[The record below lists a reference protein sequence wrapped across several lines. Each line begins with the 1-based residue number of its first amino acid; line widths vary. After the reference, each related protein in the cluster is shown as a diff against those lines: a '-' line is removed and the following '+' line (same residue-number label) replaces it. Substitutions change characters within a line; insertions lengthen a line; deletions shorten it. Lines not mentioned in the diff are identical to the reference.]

1 MKSYLDLVPISAKVH
16 GKQNRMSVF
25 CIMSAVFLVATIF
38 GMADMFIRSQMLQ
51 TQLEHGLWHIGVQ
64 NITDADV
71 REIAQMES
79 VESASRYGVLNFRGD
94 EGYTFAGKDIIIA
107 GADEDYLD
115 MYIDSLDEGSFP
127 KNEQEALAVESMRDI
142 QGVQIGDT
150 ITIDVPDGDK
160 LQYTVS
166 GFFRNA
172 SKTLREDSY
181 GIFVTT
187 EAFRAL
193 FPPEEQ
199 SDNLEAYKSLL
210 MVRFTRVRDIRRE
223 IDGIKSRYHLS
234 DEQVAENAQL
244 LALSGQS
251 RNVFI
256 MQIYATAAVLFVL
269 VLIAGIMMIAGSLNS
284 NVSQRTE
291 FFGLM
296 RCTGAT
302 AGQVMR
308 MVYKEALRWCRTAIP
323 VGIGAGVV
331 VIWILCAVLRCLA
344 PKYFH
349 AVPVFGV
356 SVPSIIMGAAV
367 GVLTVL
373 LAARTPAKRAAKVSP
388 LAAVSGS
395 AGDMRPVR
403 KAANTKFFKVDT
415 ALGIHHAKASR
426 KNLILMAGSF
436 ALSIILF
443 LSFYVTVGFMGHA
456 TRPMLPWTPDVSVIS
471 PDLTCSV
478 DRDLAKSLI
487 GNPAVRRV
495 YGRGFAYDVPFAV
508 GDAGSG
514 RTDLISYEQ
523 NQFDW
528 AKNFLNKGSL
538 EDVQSEPGTGLIVYE
553 EDAERIK
560 VGDTVTLTVDGEE
573 ETIKIVGQLSNC
585 PFTNDSE
592 TDIIICSEDTFRQVT
607 GQENYTIID
616 VQLKNG
622 TTDEE
627 VTAIHQMT
635 GTDYIFSDERLDNT
649 SARGVYYCFALFI
662 YGFLTV
668 VAFIAVFNVINSIA
682 MSVSARMKLY
692 GAFRAIGLSTRQ
704 LAKMVVAEAVTYTAV
719 GSLCGTVLGIISNKL
734 LFGMLVS
741 SHWGDEW
748 KIPFGALSII
758 LIIVVL
764 SVILAVHGPIRQI
777 REMSVVDTISAQ

>member
-16 GKQNRMSVF
+16 RKRNRMSVF
-25 CIMSAVFLVATIF
+25 CIMLAVFLVATIF

-79 VESASRYGVLNFRGD
+79 VESASRYGVLNFRGE

-107 GADEDYLD
+107 GADDDYLD
-115 MYIDSLDEGSFP
+115 MYLDSLDEGSFP
-127 KNEQEALAVESMRDI
+127 KNEREALAVASMRDML
-142 QGVQIGDT
+142 GVQIGDT

-166 GFFRNA
+166 GFFGNV
-172 SKTLREDSY
+172 SKTMREDSY

-193 FPPEEQ
+193 FAPEKR
-199 SDNLEAYKSLL
+199 SDNLESYKSLL
-210 MVRFTRVRDIRRE
+210 MVKFARMGNIRCE

-234 DEQVAENAQL
+234 DEQVAENVQL

-251 RNVFI
+251 RNMFI

-308 MVYKEALRWCRTAIP
+308 LVYKEALRWCRRAIP

-331 VIWILCAVLRCLA
+331 VIWILCAVLRYLA
-344 PKYFH
+344 PKYFY

-356 SVPSIIMGAAV
+356 SVPSIVMGTAV

-373 LAARTPAKRAAKVSP
+373 LAARTPAKRAARVSP
-388 LAAVSGS
+388 LAAVSGN
-395 AGDMRPVR
+395 ANDACPVR
-403 KAANTKFFKVDT
+403 KAANTRFLKVDT

-443 LSFYVTVGFMGHA
+443 LSFYVTVDFMGHA
-456 TRPMLPWTPDVSVIS
+456 IRPMQPWTADLSVIS

-478 DRDLAKSLI
+478 DKDLVESLED
-487 GNPAVRRV
+487 NPAVRRV
-495 YGRGFAYDVPFAV
+495 YGRGFAFDVPITV
-508 GDAGSG
+508 GDVGAGKA
-514 RTDLISYEQ
+514 DLISYER

-528 AKNFLNKGSL
+528 AKKYLNEGSL
-538 EDVQSEPGTGLIVYE
+538 EEVQSESNTGLIVYE
-553 EDAERIK
+553 ENDERIK
-560 VGDTVTLTVDGEE
+560 VGDTVTLLIDGKEKE
-573 ETIKIVGQLSNC
+573 IRIVGQLSSC
-585 PFTNDSE
+585 PFTNDGQ
-592 TDIIICSEDTFRQVT
+592 TDMIICSEDTFRQVT

-616 VQLKNG
+616 IQLKSG
-622 TTDEE
+622 TTDAE
-627 VTAIHQMT
+627 VNEIHRT
-635 GTDYIFSDERLDNT
+635 VGTDYIFSDERLDNT
-649 SARGVYYCFALFI
+649 SARGINYCFSLFI
-662 YGFLTV
+662 YGFLIV
-668 VAFIAVFNVINSIA
+668 VSFIAVFNVINSIA

-692 GAFRAIGLSTRQ
+692 GAFRAIGLSTGQ
-704 LAKMVVAEAVTYTAV
+704 LAKMVVAEAATYTVV
-719 GSLCGTVLGIISNKL
+719 GSTCGIVLGIIINKL
-734 LFGMLVS
+734 LFGMLVE
-741 SHWGDEW
+741 SHWGDVW

-758 LIIVVL
+758 LIIVVM

>member
-1 MKSYLDLVPISAKVH
+1 MKGYLDLVPISAKVH
-16 GKQNRMSVF
+16 RKQNRMSVF
-25 CIMSAVFLVATIF
+25 CIILAVFLVATIF
-38 GMADMFIRSQMLQ
+38 GMADMFIRSQMMQ
-51 TQLEHGLWHIGVQ
+51 IQLDDGLWHIAVQ
-64 NITDADV
+64 DITDADAQ
-71 REIAQMES
+71 EIAQMES
-79 VESASRYGVLNFRGD
+79 VESAARYGVLNYRGN
-94 EGYTFAGKDIIIA
+94 EGYKFAGKDIIIA
-107 GADEDYLD
+107 GADESYLD
-115 MYIDSLDEGSFP
+115 MWVDPVDEGTFP
-127 KNEQEALAVESMRDI
+127 KNEHEAYAVESMRDME
-142 QGVQIGDT
+142 GVQIGDT
-150 ITIDVPDGDK
+150 ITVDGPEGDK

-166 GFFRNA
+166 GFFRNVP
-172 SKTLREDSY
+172 TTMREDSY
-181 GIFVTT
+181 GIFLTT
-187 EAFRAL
+187 ETFRAL

-199 SDNLEAYKSLL
+199 SGNLEAYNSLL
-210 MVRFTRVRDIRRE
+210 VVKFAHVRNIRSE

-234 DEQVAENAQL
+234 DEQVAENVKL
-244 LALSGQS
+244 FALSGQS

-269 VLIAGIMMIAGSLNS
+269 VMIAGIMMIAGSLNS
-284 NVSQRTE
+284 NVSQRTQ

-308 MVYKEALRWCRTAIP
+308 LVYREALRWCRTAVP
-323 VGIGAGVV
+323 VGIGAGIV
-331 VIWILCAVLRCLA
+331 VIWILCAVLRYLA

-356 SVPSIIMGAAV
+356 SVPSIIMGTVV

-373 LAARTPAKRAAKVSP
+373 IAARTPAKRAAKVSP
-388 LAAVSGS
+388 LAAVSGN
-395 AGDMRPVR
+395 AGDVHPVR
-403 KAANTKFFKVDT
+403 KAANTRFFKVDT

-436 ALSIILF
+436 ALSIIRF
-443 LSFYVTVGFMGHA
+443 LSFYVTVSFMGHA
-456 TRPMLPWTPDVSVIS
+456 TRPMLPWTPDLSVIS

-478 DRDLAKSLI
+478 DRDLVESLRD
-487 GNPAVRRV
+487 NPTVRRV
-495 YGRGFAYDVPFAV
+495 YGRGFAYDVPLTV
-508 GDAGSG
+508 GDGGTGKA
-514 RTDLISYEQ
+514 DLISYEQ

-528 AKNFLNKGSL
+528 AKKFLNEGSL
-538 EDVQSEPGTGLIVYE
+538 ENAQSELNTGLIVYE

-560 VGDTVTLTVDGEE
+560 VGDTVTLTIDGKE

-585 PFTNDSE
+585 PFTNDGE
-592 TDIIICSEDTFRQVT
+592 TDMIICSEDTFRQVT

-719 GSLCGTVLGIISNKL
+719 GSLCGIVLGIISNKL
-734 LFGMLVS
+734 LFGILVS

>member
-16 GKQNRMSVF
+16 RRQNRMSVF
-25 CIMSAVFLVATIF
+25 CIMLAVFLVATIF

-51 TQLEHGLWHIGVQ
+51 AQLDNGLWHIGVQ
-64 NITDADV
+64 DITDADAQ
-71 REIAQMES
+71 EIAQMES
-79 VESASRYGVLNFRGD
+79 VESAARYGVLNYRGD
-94 EGYTFAGKDIIIA
+94 EGYKFAGKDIIIA
-107 GADEDYLD
+107 GADESYLD
-115 MYIDSLDEGSFP
+115 MYVDPIDEGAFP
-127 KNEQEALAVESMRDI
+127 KNEHEAFAVESMRDME
-142 QGVQIGDT
+142 GVQIGDT
-150 ITIDVPDGDK
+150 ITIDGPEGDK

-166 GFFRNA
+166 GFFRNVP
-172 SKTLREDSY
+172 KTMSEDSY
-181 GIFVTT
+181 GIFITT
-187 EAFRAL
+187 ETFRAL
-193 FPPEEQ
+193 FPPEER
-199 SDNLEAYKSLL
+199 SDNLEAYNSLL
-210 MVRFTRVRDIRRE
+210 VVRFAHVRNIRSE
-223 IDGIKSRYHLS
+223 IDEIKSRYHLS
-234 DEQVAENAQL
+234 DEQVAENVKL

-251 RNVFI
+251 RNMFI

-308 MVYKEALRWCRTAIP
+308 LVYMEALLWCRTAIP

-331 VIWILCAVLRCLA
+331 VIWILCAVLRYLA

-356 SVPSIIMGAAV
+356 SIPSIIMGTAV

-373 LAARTPAKRAAKVSP
+373 LAARTPAKRAAGVSP
-388 LAAVSGS
+388 LAAVSGN
-395 AGDMRPVR
+395 AGDVRPVR
-403 KAANTKFFKVDT
+403 KAANTRFFKVDT

-443 LSFYVTVGFMGHA
+443 LSFYVTVDLMGHA
-456 TRPMLPWTPDVSVIS
+456 IRPMHPWTPDLSVIS
-471 PDLTCSV
+471 PNLTCSV
-478 DRDLAKSLI
+478 DRDLVETLKS
-487 GNPAVRRV
+487 NPAVRRV
-495 YGRGFAYDVPFAV
+495 YGRGFAFDVPIMV
-508 GDAGSG
+508 GAAGTG
-514 RTDLISYEQ
+514 KADFISYEQ

-528 AKNFLNKGSL
+528 AKKYLNEGSL
-538 EDVQSEPGTGLIVYE
+538 EEAQSELNTGLIVYKE
-553 EDAERIK
+553 EERIK
-560 VGDTVTLTVDGEE
+560 VGDTVTLTIDGNVEE
-573 ETIKIVGQLSNC
+573 IRIVGQLSNC
-585 PFTNDSE
+585 PFTNDGR
-592 TDIIICSEDTFRQVT
+592 TDIIICSEETFRQVT
-607 GQENYTIID
+607 GQEDYTIID
-616 VQLKNG
+616 LQLKSG
-622 TTDEE
+622 TTDAE
-627 VTAIHQMT
+627 VNAIHQT
-635 GTDYIFSDERLDNT
+635 VGTDYVFSDERLDNT
-649 SARGVYYCFALFI
+649 SARGAYYCFALFI

-704 LAKMVVAEAVTYTAV
+704 LAKMVIAEAATYTVV
-719 GSLCGTVLGIISNKL
+719 GSLCGTMLGIICNKL
-734 LFGMLVS
+734 LFGMLIS
-741 SHWGDEW
+741 YQWGDVW
-748 KIPFGALSII
+748 KIPFDALSII

-777 REMSVVDTISAQ
+777 RDMSVVDTIGAQ

>member
-16 GKQNRMSVF
+16 RKQNRMSVF
-25 CIMSAVFLVATIF
+25 CIMLAVFLVATIF

-51 TQLEHGLWHIGVQ
+51 TRLEHGLWHIGVQ

-71 REIAQMES
+71 EEIAQMEG
-79 VESASRYGVLNFRGD
+79 VESAARYGVLNYRGD
-94 EGYTFAGKDIIIA
+94 EGYKFACKDIIIA
-107 GADEDYLD
+107 GADEDYKD
-115 MYIDSLDEGSFP
+115 MYLDSIDEGSFP
-127 KNEQEALAVESMRDI
+127 KNEREALAVESMRDME
-142 QGVQIGDT
+142 GVQIGDT
-150 ITIDVPDGDK
+150 ITIEGPDGVEI
-160 LQYTVS
+160 QYTVS
-166 GFFRNA
+166 GFFENVP
-172 SKTLREDSY
+172 KTMREDSY

-193 FPPEEQ
+193 FPPEEH

-210 MVRFTRVRDIRRE
+210 MVRFTHVGKIRRE
-223 IDGIKSRYHLS
+223 IDEIKSRYHLS

-251 RNVFI
+251 RNMFI

-308 MVYKEALRWCRTAIP
+308 LVYKEALCWCRTAIP

-331 VIWILCAVLRCLA
+331 VIWILCAVLRYLA
-344 PKYFH
+344 PKFFY

-356 SVPSIIMGAAV
+356 SVPSIIMGTAV

-373 LAARTPAKRAAKVSP
+373 LAARTPAKRAARVSP
-388 LAAVSGS
+388 LAAVSGN

-403 KAANTKFFKVDT
+403 KAASTKFFKVDT

-443 LSFYVTVGFMGHA
+443 LSFYVTVDFMGHA
-456 TRPMLPWTPDVSVIS
+456 IRPMQPWTPDLSVIS

-478 DRDLAKSLI
+478 DRDLVESLKD
-487 GNPAVRRV
+487 NPAVRRV
-495 YGRGFAYDVPFAV
+495 YGRGFAFDVPVTV
-508 GDAGSG
+508 GKVGAGKA
-514 RTDLISYEQ
+514 DLISYEK

-528 AKNFLNKGSL
+528 AKKYLNEGSL
-538 EDVQSEPGTGLIVYE
+538 EEVQSEPDTGLIVYE
-553 EDAERIK
+553 EEERIK
-560 VGDTVTLTVDGEE
+560 VGDTVTLVIDGKEE
-573 ETIKIVGQLSNC
+573 AIRIVGQLSAC
-585 PFTNDSE
+585 PFTNDGQ
-592 TDIIICSEDTFRQVT
+592 TDIIICSEDTFHHVT
-607 GQENYTIID
+607 GQEDYTIID
-616 VQLKNG
+616 VQLKSG
-622 TTDEE
+622 TIDVE
-627 VTAIHQMT
+627 VNEIHQAV

-649 SARGVYYCFALFI
+649 SARGVNYCFALFI
-662 YGFLTV
+662 YGFLIV

-704 LAKMVVAEAVTYTAV
+704 LAKMVVAEAATYTVV
-719 GSLCGTVLGIISNKL
+719 GSLCGVVLGIISNKL

-741 SHWGDEW
+741 SHWGDVW
-748 KIPFGALSII
+748 KIPFDALSII
-758 LIIVVL
+758 LIIVAM

-777 REMSVVDTISAQ
+777 RDMSVVDTIIAQ

>member
-16 GKQNRMSVF
+16 RKQNRMSVF
-25 CIMSAVFLVATIF
+25 CIMLSVFLVATIF

-51 TQLEHGLWHIGVQ
+51 TQLEYGLWHIGVQ
-64 NITDADV
+64 NITDADA

-79 VESASRYGVLNFRGD
+79 VKSASRYGVLNFRGD
-94 EGYTFAGKDIIIA
+94 EGYKFAGKDIIIA
-107 GADEDYLD
+107 GADEDYMD
-115 MYIDSLDEGSFP
+115 MYLDSIDEGSFP
-127 KNEQEALAVESMRDI
+127 KNEREALAVESMRDM

-150 ITIDVPDGDK
+150 ITIDVPDGDD

-166 GFFRNA
+166 GFFKNA

-193 FPPEEQ
+193 FAPEEE
-199 SDNLEAYKSLL
+199 SDNLETYKSLL
-210 MVRFTRVRDIRRE
+210 MVRFTRVGNIRRE
-223 IDGIKSRYHLS
+223 IDRIKSRYHLS
-234 DEQVAENAQL
+234 DEEVAENAKL

-269 VLIAGIMMIAGSLNS
+269 VLIAGVMMIAGSLNS

-308 MVYKEALRWCRTAIP
+308 LVYKEALRWCRTAIP
-323 VGIGAGVV
+323 VGVGAGVV
-331 VIWILCAVLRCLA
+331 VIWILCAVLRYLA
-344 PKYFH
+344 PKYFY

-356 SVPSIIMGAAV
+356 SLPSIIMGTAV
-367 GVLTVL
+367 GVFTVL

-388 LAAVSGS
+388 LAAVSGN
-395 AGDMRPVR
+395 AGDARPVR
-403 KAANTKFFKVDT
+403 KAANTRFFKVDT

-443 LSFYVTVGFMGHA
+443 LSFYVTVDFMGHA
-456 TRPMLPWTPDVSVIS
+456 IRPMQPWTADLSVIS

-478 DRDLAKSLI
+478 DRDLAETLK

-495 YGRGFAYDVPFAV
+495 YGRGFAFDVPITFGDV
-508 GDAGSG
+508 GAGKA
-514 RTDLISYEQ
+514 DLISYEK

-528 AKNFLNKGSL
+528 AKKYLNEGSL
-538 EDVQSEPGTGLIVYE
+538 EEVQSELNTGLIVYE
-553 EDAERIK
+553 EKEERIK
-560 VGDTVTLTVDGEE
+560 VGDTVMLTADGKEE
-573 ETIKIVGQLSNC
+573 EIRIVGQLSAS
-585 PFTNDSE
+585 PFTNDGQ
-592 TDIIICSEDTFRQVT
+592 TDMIICSEDTFRQVT

-622 TTDEE
+622 TTAEE
-627 VTAIHQMT
+627 VNAIHQT
-635 GTDYIFSDERLDNT
+635 VGTDYIFSDERQDNI
-649 SARGVYYCFALFI
+649 SARGVNYCFTLFI
-662 YGFLTV
+662 YGFLVV
-668 VAFIAVFNVINSIA
+668 VAFITVFNVINSIA

-704 LAKMVVAEAVTYTAV
+704 LAKMVVAEAATYTVV
-719 GSLCGTVLGIISNKL
+719 GSICGIVLGIISNKL
-734 LFGMLVS
+734 LFGMLVE
-741 SHWGDEW
+741 SHWGDVW
-748 KIPFGALSII
+748 KVPFDALSII
-758 LIIVVL
+758 LIIVVM

>member
-1 MKSYLDLVPISAKVH
+1 MKSYLDLISISAKIH
-16 GKQNRMSVF
+16 RKQNRMSVF
-25 CIMSAVFLVATIF
+25 CIMLAVFLVATIF

-51 TQLEHGLWHIGVQ
+51 TQLEYGLWHIGVQ

-107 GADEDYLD
+107 GADESYLD

-127 KNEQEALAVESMRDI
+127 ENEYEALAVESMRDMA
-142 QGVQIGDT
+142 GVQIGDT

-160 LQYTVS
+160 LQYIVS

-199 SDNLEAYKSLL
+199 SDNLETYKSLL
-210 MVRFTRVRDIRRE
+210 MVRFTRVGNIRRE

-234 DEQVAENAQL
+234 DEEVAENTKI

-251 RNVFI
+251 RNMFI

-269 VLIAGIMMIAGSLNS
+269 VMIAGVMMIAGSLNS

-308 MVYKEALRWCRTAIP
+308 LVYKEALRWCRTAIP

-331 VIWILCAVLRCLA
+331 VIWVLCAVLRYLA
-344 PKYFH
+344 PKFFY
-349 AVPVFGV
+349 AVPVFGL
-356 SVPSIIMGAAV
+356 SVPSIIMGTAV

-388 LAAVSGS
+388 LAAVSGN

-403 KAANTKFFKVDT
+403 KAANTRLFKVDT

-443 LSFYVTVGFMGHA
+443 LSFYVTVDFMGHA
-456 TRPMLPWTPDVSVIS
+456 IRPMQPWTPDLSVIS

-478 DRDLAKSLI
+478 DRDLVESLKS
-487 GNPAVRRV
+487 NPAVRRI
-495 YGRGFAYDVPFAV
+495 YGRGFAYDVPVTV
-508 GDAGSG
+508 GDVGAGKA
-514 RTDLISYEQ
+514 DLISYEQ

-528 AKNFLNKGSL
+528 AKKYLNEGSL
-538 EDVQSEPGTGLIVYE
+538 EEVQSEPNTGLIVYE
-553 EDAERIK
+553 EGVERIK
-560 VGDTVTLTVDGEE
+560 VGDTVTLSIDGKEKE
-573 ETIKIVGQLSNC
+573 IRIVGQLSAS
-585 PFTNDSE
+585 PFTNDGQ
-592 TDIIICSEDTFRQVT
+592 TDMIICSEDTFRQVT
-607 GQENYTIID
+607 GQEDYTIID
-616 VQLKNG
+616 IQLKNG
-622 TTDEE
+622 TTDAE
-627 VTAIHQMT
+627 VNEIHQQV
-635 GTDYIFSDERLDNT
+635 GTDYIFSDERLDNI
-649 SARGVYYCFALFI
+649 SARGVNYCFALFI
-662 YGFLTV
+662 YGFLIV
-668 VAFIAVFNVINSIA
+668 VAFITVFNVINSIA

-692 GAFRAIGLSTRQ
+692 GAFRAIGLSTGQ
-704 LAKMVVAEAVTYTAV
+704 LAKMVVAEAATYTVV
-719 GSLCGTVLGIISNKL
+719 GSICGIVLGIIINRL
-734 LFGMLVS
+734 LFGMLVE
-741 SHWGDEW
+741 SHWGDVW

>member
-1 MKSYLDLVPISAKVH
+1 MKSYLDLIPISAKVH
-16 GKQNRMSVF
+16 SKQNRMSVF
-25 CIMSAVFLVATIF
+25 CIMLAVFLVATIF

-51 TQLEHGLWHIGVQ
+51 TRLEHGLWHIGVQ

-71 REIAQMES
+71 REIARMES
-79 VESASRYGVLNFRGD
+79 VENASRYGVLNFRGD

-107 GADEDYLD
+107 GIDEEYLD
-115 MYIDSLDEGSFP
+115 MYIDPMGEGTFP
-127 KNEQEALAVESMRDI
+127 KNEHEALAVESMRDME
-142 QGVQIGDT
+142 GVQIGDT
-150 ITIDVPDGDK
+150 VTIDGPDGVEM
-160 LQYTVS
+160 QYTVS
-166 GFFRNA
+166 GFFENV
-172 SKTLREDSY
+172 SKTMREDSY

-199 SDNLEAYKSLL
+199 SDNLETYKSLL
-210 MVRFTRVRDIRRE
+210 MVRFTHVGNIRRE
-223 IDGIKSRYHLS
+223 IDEIKSRYHLS
-234 DEQVAENAQL
+234 DEQVAENTQL

-251 RNVFI
+251 CNMFI

-269 VLIAGIMMIAGSLNS
+269 VLIAGIMMIAGRLNS

-302 AGQVMR
+302 AGQAMR
-308 MVYKEALRWCRTAIP
+308 LVYKEALRWCRTAIP
-323 VGIGAGVV
+323 VGVGAGVV
-331 VIWILCAVLRCLA
+331 VIWILCAVLRYLA
-344 PKYFH
+344 PKYFY

-356 SVPSIIMGAAV
+356 SVPSIIMGTVV

-373 LAARTPAKRAAKVSP
+373 FAARTPAKRAARVSP
-388 LAAVSGS
+388 LAAVSGN

-403 KAANTKFFKVDT
+403 RAANTKFFKVDT

-443 LSFYVTVGFMGHA
+443 LSFYVTVDFMGHA
-456 TRPMLPWTPDVSVIS
+456 IRPMQPWTSDLSVIS

-478 DRDLAKSLI
+478 DRDLVESLRD
-487 GNPAVRRV
+487 NPAVRRV
-495 YGRGFAYDVPFAV
+495 YGRGFAFDIPVTAV
-508 GDAGSG
+508 DAEGKI
-514 RTDLISYEQ
+514 DLISYEQ

-528 AKNFLNKGSL
+528 AKKYLNEGSL
-538 EDVQSEPGTGLIVYE
+538 EEAQSEPNTGLIVYE
-553 EDAERIK
+553 TGERIK
-560 VGDTVTLTVDGEE
+560 VGDTVTLSIDGKEE
-573 ETIKIVGQLSNC
+573 DIKIVGQLSAC
-585 PFTNDSE
+585 PFTNDGQ
-592 TDIIICSEDTFRQVT
+592 TDMIICSEDTFRHVT
-607 GQENYTIID
+607 GQEDYTIID
-616 VQLKNG
+616 VQLKSG

-627 VTAIHQMT
+627 VNEIHRMV

-649 SARGVYYCFALFI
+649 SARGVNYCFSLFI

-704 LAKMVVAEAVTYTAV
+704 LAKMVVAEAATYTVV

-741 SHWGDEW
+741 SHWGDVW
-748 KIPFGALSII
+748 KIPFDALSII
-758 LIIVVL
+758 LIIVAM

-777 REMSVVDTISAQ
+777 RNMSVVDTISAQ

>member
-16 GKQNRMSVF
+16 RKQNRMSVF
-25 CIMSAVFLVATIF
+25 CIMLSVFLVATIF

-51 TQLEHGLWHIGVQ
+51 TQLEDGLWHIGVQ
-64 NITDADV
+64 NITDADA

-79 VESASRYGVLNFRGD
+79 VESASRYGVLNFRGE
-94 EGYTFAGKDIIIA
+94 EGYKFAGKDIIIA
-107 GADEDYLD
+107 GADEDYMD

-127 KNEQEALAVESMRDI
+127 KNEREALAVESMRDM
-142 QGVQIGDT
+142 QGVRIGDT
-150 ITIDVPDGDK
+150 ITIDVPDGDD

-193 FPPEEQ
+193 FAPEEQ
-199 SDNLEAYKSLL
+199 SDNLETYKSLL
-210 MVRFTRVRDIRRE
+210 MVKFARVGNIRHE
-223 IDGIKSRYHLS
+223 IDGIKSRFRLS
-234 DEQVAENAQL
+234 DEEVAENAKI

-308 MVYKEALRWCRTAIP
+308 LVYKEALRWCRTAIP

-331 VIWILCAVLRCLA
+331 VIWILCAVLRYLA
-344 PKYFH
+344 PKYFY
-349 AVPVFGV
+349 AVPMFGV
-356 SVPSIIMGAAV
+356 SVPSIIMGTAV

-373 LAARTPAKRAAKVSP
+373 LAARTPAKRAARVSP
-388 LAAVSGS
+388 LAAVSGN
-395 AGDMRPVR
+395 AGDTRPVR
-403 KAANTKFFKVDT
+403 KAANTRFFKVDT

-443 LSFYVTVGFMGHA
+443 LSFYVTVDFMGHA
-456 TRPMLPWTPDVSVIS
+456 IRPMQPWTADLSVVS

-478 DRDLAKSLI
+478 DVNLVELLED
-487 GNPAVRRV
+487 NPAVRRV
-495 YGRGFAYDVPFAV
+495 YGRGFAFDVPIAV
-508 GDAGSG
+508 REAGAG
-514 RTDLISYEQ
+514 KADLISYER

-528 AKNFLNKGSL
+528 ARRYLNEGSL
-538 EDVQSEPGTGLIVYE
+538 EEVQSELNTGLIVYE
-553 EDAERIK
+553 AEERIK
-560 VGDTVTLTVDGEE
+560 VGDTVILTIDGREE
-573 ETIKIVGQLSNC
+573 EIRIVGQLSTC
-585 PFTNDSE
+585 PFTNDGQ
-592 TDIIICSEDTFRQVT
+592 TDMIICSEDTFRQVT
-607 GQENYTIID
+607 GQVDYTVID
-616 VQLKNG
+616 IQLKNG

-627 VTAIHQMT
+627 VNAIHQT
-635 GTDYIFSDERLDNT
+635 VGTDYIFSDERMDNT
-649 SARGVYYCFALFI
+649 SARGVNYCFSLFI
-662 YGFLTV
+662 YGFLVV

-692 GAFRAIGLSTRQ
+692 GAFRAIGLSTGQ
-704 LAKMVVAEAVTYTAV
+704 LARMVVAEAATYTVV
-719 GSLCGTVLGIISNKL
+719 GSICGIVPGIIINRL

-741 SHWGDEW
+741 SHWGDVW

-758 LIIVVL
+758 LIIVVM